1 MKIIPCKLIA
11 EKVRA
16 LILEK
21 GVSIDGECLK
31 IMERALDYE
40 TGAARFALDVML
52 KNAALANESLSPV
65 CQDTGMV
72 VAFIQM
78 GQEVRVSG
86 GFIGDAVNTGVRQAY
101 ADGYFRKSVLDPI
114 TRQNTS
120 DNTPAVIHYEIV
132 PGEDLKIQIL
142 LKGFGSENMSRLF
155 MLSPSDGIDG
165 VENAVL
171 QTVIDAGGNPC
182 PPIML
187 GVGVGGTMEK
197 AALMSK
203 HALLRPVSE
212 INPDK
217 FLAEMEKRLLEKINA
232 TGIGAQGFGGK
243 LTCMGVSI
251 EKFPT
256 HLAGL
261 PVAVT
266 VQCHSVRHG
275 EINF

>member
-1 MKIIPCKLIA
+1 MRIIPCELIA
-11 EKVRA
+11 EKVCA

-40 TGAARFALDVML
+40 TGATRFALDVML
-52 KNAALANESLSPV
+52 KNAALAKESLSPV

-72 VAFIQM
+72 VAFIQI
-78 GQEVRVSG
+78 GQEVTVSG
-86 GFIGDAVNTGVRQAY
+86 GFIGDAVNSGVRKAY

-114 TRQNTS
+114 TRQNTY

-165 VENAVL
+165 VENAVI

-203 HALLRPVSE
+203 HALLRPVSKE
-212 INPDK
+212 NPDK
-217 FLAEMEKRLLEKINA
+217 VLAEMEKRLIEKLNS
-232 TGIGAQGFGGK
+232 TGIGAQGFGGN
-243 LTCMGVSI
+243 LTCLGVSI